1 MTDVKIG
8 FEMQKIR
15 LSLAVI
21 LPVRQLKD
29 PQKNIRRYQKIRASI
44 KEAGLVVRWTPSFR
58 PLSAENKMDSRGL
71 LSWLFLFV
79 GRSFCALKSFGK
91 ERTSCAWHYPSS
103 LSVFAGSHSYRRR
116 RSDFKFF

>member
-44 KEAGLVVRWTPSFR
+44 KEAGLVE
-58 PLSAENKMDSRGL
+58 PLVVHPQKDTSGTYL
-71 LSWLFLFV
+71 LLDGHL
-79 GRSFCALKSFGK
+79 R
-91 ERTSCAWHYPSS
+91 
-103 LSVFAGSHSYRRR
+103 
-116 RSDFKFF
+116 